1 MTLPHGERRDHLRR
15 EAIVRRI
22 AAEFH
27 EMPGLILSVGQA
39 SRLLGLD
46 EAACTRILAGLER
59 DGLLRRRPGGTYGL
73 PL

>member
-1 MTLPHGERRDHLRR
+1 MALPHGERRDHIRR

-46 EAACTRILAGLER
+46 KAACARILDALER
-59 DGLLRRRPGGTYGL
+59 DGLLRRRSGGSYGRA
-73 PL
+73 